1 MESQLIQ
8 LTFEVLIQVLVP
20 VIITAF
26 AIPLIKV
33 ATKKIKASISK
44 GDLELADTLIR
55 KLVLAAEQKGLKDQL
70 LKESAAKRDWV
81 ICEAE
86 KALAQ
91 RGIVLDLDEIYHL
104 LEANVLESLNVDKL
118 YEADAVS
125 E

>member
-8 LTFEVLIQVLVP
+8 LTLEVLIQVLVP
-20 VIITAF
+20 VIVTAF
-26 AIPLIKV
+26 AIPLIKA
-33 ATKKIKASISK
+33 ATEKIKASIDK
-44 GDLELADTLIR
+44 DDLAFADTLIR

-70 LKESAAKRDWV
+70 FQEGAAKRDWV

-86 KALAQ
+86 KALSQ
-91 RGIVLDLDEIYHL
+91 RGIALDLDEIYHL

-118 YEADAVS
+118 YEADAVV